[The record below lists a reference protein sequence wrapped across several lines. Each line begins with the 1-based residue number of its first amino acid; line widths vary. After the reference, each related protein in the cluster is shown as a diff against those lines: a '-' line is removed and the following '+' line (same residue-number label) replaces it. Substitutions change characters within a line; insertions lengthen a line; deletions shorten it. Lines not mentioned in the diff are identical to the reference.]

1 MHWPAMDLEVAVTR
15 IVAMVSERANLSVR
29 HLMKHLLVAV
39 ANPSAKAMATACNSI
54 EHVSV
59 WLQACQRKTRRLGR
73 SHRAHGYTRVHTGT
87 HGYTRVH
94 TGTHGY
100 TRVHTGTHGYTRVHT
115 DTVHTVP
122 SSQEGKGSHSPLR
135 Y

>member
-59 WLQACQRKTRRLGR
+59 WLQACQR
-73 SHRAHGYTRVHTGT
+73 SHRAHVYTR
-87 HGYTRVH
+87 
-94 TGTHGY
+94 
-100 TRVHTGTHGYTRVHT
+100 
-115 DTVHTVP
+115 VP

>member
-87 HGYTRVH
+87 HGYRAH
-94 TGTHGY
+94 GTVKSGGQGLAL
-100 TRVHTGTHGYTRVHT
+100 TSAVLMI
-115 DTVHTVP
+115 
-122 SSQEGKGSHSPLR
+122 SASPAAHA
-135 Y
+135 